1 MAEIG
6 GAAAEE
12 VLPWA
17 REKGERNRR
26 ETVTRNTW

>member
-1 MAEIG
+1 MSEIG

-17 REKGERNRR
+17 REKEERNRR
-26 ETVTRNTW
+26 EKVT

>member
-26 ETVTRNTW
+26 EKVT

>member
-26 ETVTRNTW
+26 ARVT